1 MANYGNSKIWIV
13 KDVVFDINL
22 ETAKISDDNNLTFV
36 QYYEKSYGLTIRNR
50 KQPVLK
56 AVLNGTSKKHVK
68 QEQIL
73 IP

>member
-36 QYYEKSYGLTIRNR
+36 
-50 KQPVLK
+50 
-56 AVLNGTSKKHVK
+56 
-68 QEQIL
+68 
-73 IP
+73 